1 MESLLRG
8 VVLLYCVLTELLGP
22 SQETPVLG
30 RIEKQKRRAE
40 EEERQI
46 LLAVQKK
53 EQEQLLKEERK
64 RELEE
69 RVKAVEGRRALP
81 RAPAAGLSRG
91 GGGRV
96 SLEPCRLAG
105 SGPARQCPRPCRP
118 GVLPSPPSL
127 SAPLHPRVQLKKG
140 DSRRS
145 NLTHRGDV
153 LKKSLALP
161 RCAWACGV
169 SNLCT

>member
-1 MESLLRG
+1 M
-8 VVLLYCVLTELLGP
+8 LYCVLTELLGP

-81 RAPAAGLSRG
+81 RAPAAGLSG
-91 GGGRV
+91 GGGGGACPWSPAV
-96 SLEPCRLAG
+96 WLARG
-105 SGPARQCPRPCRP
+105 RP
-118 GVLPSPPSL
+118 G
-127 SAPLHPRVQLKKG
+127 SA
-140 DSRRS
+140 
-145 NLTHRGDV
+145 
-153 LKKSLALP
+153 LALAVLGSFRP
-161 RCAWACGV
+161 RLHSRLRCIPVC
-169 SNLCT
+169 S

>member
-1 MESLLRG
+1 M
-8 VVLLYCVLTELLGP
+8 LYCVLTELLGP

-81 RAPAAGLSRG
+81 RAPAAGLSDG
-91 GGGRV
+91 GREGGRV
-96 SLEPCRLAG
+96 PGALPSGWLGA
-105 SGPARQCPRPCRP
+105 GPAVPSP
-118 GVLPSPPSL
+118 LPSWGPSIPAFTL
-127 SAPLHPRVQLKKG
+127 GSAAAPCVIEKR
-140 DSRRS
+140 
-145 NLTHRGDV
+145 
-153 LKKSLALP
+153 
-161 RCAWACGV
+161 
-169 SNLCT
+169 

>member
-91 GGGRV
+91 GGGARV
-96 SLEPCRLAG
+96 PGALPSRWLGA
-105 SGPARQCPRPCRP
+105 GPAVPSP
-118 GVLPSPPSL
+118 LPSWGPSVPAFTL
-127 SAPLHPRVQLKKG
+127 GSAASP
-140 DSRRS
+140 
-145 NLTHRGDV
+145 
-153 LKKSLALP
+153 
-161 RCAWACGV
+161 CAIEKR
-169 SNLCT
+169 